1 MRVAVDA
8 MGGDRAPRVV
18 VEGAAAAVRATGI
31 GVTLVGPLPLLRAE
45 LDLVPDAGALDITI
59 APAADVVGMGETPA
73 KALRRKPQASIK
85 VAAELVARGEADA
98 LFSAGNTGA
107 TVLAA
112 YTTLGLLDGAERPA
126 LAATLPTQAG
136 AAVLLDV
143 GANANCRPRHLLT
156 FGIMGAVFARVGLGA
171 ADPRVGLLS
180 IGEEE
185 TKGNAL
191 TREAHALLK
200 NSRLQFIGNIEA
212 RDVYSGAAEVVVC
225 DGFTG
230 NVVLKV
236 SEGFVEMIDAVW
248 QHGAGFEGG
257 TPGQSAAVKAFE
269 RFRTRVD
276 YSEYGG
282 APLLGVAGVCIVG
295 HGRSSEKAVCNAVVL
310 AHRFATD
317 GLVPRIRQELSVL
330 QGMAL

>member
-18 VEGAAAAVRATGI
+18 VEGAVAAARSAGI
-31 GVTLVGPLPLLRAE
+31 GVTLVGPADLLRAE
-45 LDLVPDAGALDITI
+45 LDRVPGSARLDI
-59 APAADVVGMGETPA
+59 AVVAAADVVEMGESPA
-73 KALRRKPQASIK
+73 RSLRRKPQASIT
-85 VAAELVARGEADA
+85 VAAELVASGQASA

-112 YTTLGLLDGAERPA
+112 YSALGMLEGAERPA
-126 LAATLPTQAG
+126 LAATLPTQTG

-156 FGIMGAVFARVGLGA
+156 FGIMGAVFARVGLGTGE
-171 ADPRVGLLS
+171 PRVGLLS

-185 TKGNAL
+185 IKGNAL
-191 TREAHALLK
+191 TRNAHTLLK
-200 NSRLQFIGNIEA
+200 ASPLQFIGNVEA
-212 RDVYSGAAEVVVC
+212 RELYSGAADVVVC

-236 SEGFVEMIDAVW
+236 SEGIVEMIDAVW
-248 QHGAGFEGG
+248 QQGLSPEPT
-257 TPGQSAAVKAFE
+257 TPELAAAVE
-269 RFRTRVD
+269 SFRRIRARVE

-282 APLLGVAGVCIVG
+282 APLLGVNGVCIVG
-295 HGRSSEKAVCNAVVL
+295 HGRSSERAVCNAIVM
-310 AHRFATD
+310 AHRFSAD
-317 GLVPRIRQELSVL
+317 GLVPRIQQELSLL
-330 QGMAL
+330 QGIAS

>member
-18 VEGAAAAVRATGI
+18 VEGAAAAVRATGV
-31 GVTLVGPLPLLRAE
+31 GVTLVGPPELLRAE
-45 LDLVPDAGALDITI
+45 LDRVPDSAALDITI
-59 APAADVVGMGETPA
+59 APAADTVGMDEAPA
-73 KALRRKPQASIK
+73 RALRRKPQASIK
-85 VAAELVARGEADA
+85 VAAELVAAGEADA

-112 YTTLGLLDGAERPA
+112 YTALGLLEGAERPA
-126 LAATLPTQAG
+126 LAATLPTRSG

-143 GANANCRPRHLLT
+143 GANANCRPSHLLT
-156 FGIMGAVFARVGLGA
+156 FGIMGAVFARVGLGTGE
-171 ADPRVGLLS
+171 PRVGLLS

-191 TREAHALLK
+191 TRDAHALLK
-200 NSRLQFIGNIEA
+200 SSGLQFIGNVEA
-212 RDVYSGAAEVVVC
+212 RDVYSGAADVVVC

-236 SEGFVEMIDAVW
+236 SEGVVEMIDAVW
-248 QHGAGFEGG
+248 QQGAASERG
-257 TPGQSAAVKAFE
+257 TPGQSAAAEAFE

-282 APLLGVAGVCIVG
+282 ALLLGVAGVCIVG
-295 HGRSSEKAVCNAVVL
+295 HGRSSEKAVRNAIVM

-317 GLVPRIRQELSVL
+317 GLVRRIQQELSLL
-330 QGMAL
+330 QGTAS

>member
-18 VEGAAAAVRATGI
+18 VEGAVAAVRATGV
-31 GVTLVGPLPLLRAE
+31 GVTLVGPLELLRAE
-45 LDLVPDAGALDITI
+45 LDRVPDRASLDITI
-59 APAADVVGMGETPA
+59 VPAADVVGMGETPA

-85 VAAELVARGEADA
+85 VAAELVANGEADA

-112 YTTLGLLDGAERPA
+112 YTALGLLEGAERPA
-126 LAATLPTQAG
+126 LAATVPTRSG

-143 GANANCRPRHLLT
+143 GANANCRPGHLLT
-156 FGIMGAVFARVGLGA
+156 FGIMGAVFARVGLGTGE
-171 ADPRVGLLS
+171 PRVGLLS

-185 TKGNAL
+185 NKGNAL
-191 TREAHALLK
+191 TRDAHALLK
-200 NSRLQFIGNIEA
+200 SSRLQFIGNVEA
-212 RDVYSGAAEVVVC
+212 RDVYSGAADVVVC

-236 SEGFVEMIDAVW
+236 SEGIVEMIDAVW
-248 QHGAGFEGG
+248 QQGAAADRG
-257 TPGQSAAVKAFE
+257 TPAQSAAVDAFE

-295 HGRSSEKAVCNAVVL
+295 HGRSSEKAVRNAIVM

-317 GLVPRIRQELSVL
+317 GLVARIQQELSLL
-330 QGMAL
+330 QG